1 MMKINRASETYETP
15 SSIKIHIYES
25 TEKRRK
31 KKGQKE
37 QLKKRMAE
45 NFPVDEKHIL
55 HFQEA

>member
-1 MMKINRASETYETP
+1 MNRASETYETP

-37 QLKKRMAE
+37 QLKRRMAE